1 MNYYVIDVL
10 TVEVVTH
17 LESQH
22 ATEAILEAFSLGH
35 PSRTVYSETGAW
47 TVDPRIARKIAAY
60 RKTIRS
66 NHVG

>member
-1 MNYYVIDVL
+1 MRYYVFDVV
-10 TVEVVTH
+10 TVEVVAQ

-22 ATEAILEAFSLGH
+22 ATEAILEAFKLGH
-35 PSRTVYSETGAW
+35 PSRAVYSETGAW